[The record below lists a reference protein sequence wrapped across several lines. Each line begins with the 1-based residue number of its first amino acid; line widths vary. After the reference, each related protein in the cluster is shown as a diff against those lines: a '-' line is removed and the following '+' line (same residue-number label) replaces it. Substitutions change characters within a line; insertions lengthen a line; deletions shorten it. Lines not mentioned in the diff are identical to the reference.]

1 MDGWMGRDGG
11 YGMESAWMHGMET
24 LVEGKRCP
32 ACKTVYEE
40 PERFFVEPVACCL
53 LCYARLPSNRDL
65 WVAID
70 NMEKD
75 PEAAQ
80 VAWRTLCM
88 RAVASRYAKKHKNK
102 ARLQGKAVELGV
114 AQPMRGL
121 RYAGEVLSSQA
132 TSILH
137 VSGMEKCGGCDNP
150 FAQEDLEE
158 VPNCPY
164 DEHLGVPLV
173 LPPRLC
179 GGCRESCGSGLL
191 RMKCYVCHEPHT
203 PQELYFGNDLKMY
216 CSSDWQKHGRKRCI
230 G

>member
-1 MDGWMGRDGG
+1 MGGCMGRDGG
-11 YGMESAWMHGMET
+11 YGTESAWKYAMET

-40 PERFFVEPVACCL
+40 PARFFVEPVACCL
-53 LCYARLPSNRDL
+53 LCYARLPFNRDL
-65 WVAID
+65 WTAID
-70 NMEKD
+70 NMEQN

-88 RAVASRYAKKHKNK
+88 RAAGSRYASKQKKK

-137 VSGMEKCGGCDNP
+137 VSGMEMCGGCESM
-150 FAQEDLEE
+150 FAEKDLEE
-158 VPNCPY
+158 LPGCPY
-164 DEHLGVPLV
+164 EEKDGVPLV

-191 RMKCYVCHEPHT
+191 KMKCYVCHEAHAPD
-203 PQELYFGNDLKMY
+203 QLYFGLDNKKY
-216 CSSDWQKHGRKRCI
+216 CSTDWIKYGRSRSV